1 MVVLRGEAF
10 GVRQSSGAFATDFHE
25 GVRAVFYELFAP
37 IEKLH
42 RSAVLNNIQAG
53 ARDAS

>member
-37 IEKLH
+37 IEKLY